1 MPPSNGYNPML
12 WNCNRQGCFN
22 LKKRPKI
29 EMFADCLPG
38 RIAFS
43 DIDAVTEISGNL
55 LFLEW
60 KEHQRICKGQELL
73 FERLT
78 LLCPATVFVV
88 EGDAER
94 MAVDSFRTVWK
105 GKISPP
111 ELADINVLR
120 REIAAWKDWALAN
133 SAMNQTKEILCN

>member
-12 WNCNRQGCFN
+12 WSCDRQGCFN

-43 DIDAVTEISGNL
+43 DIDAVTEINGNL

-60 KEHQRICKGQELL
+60 KEHQNICVGQKIL

-78 LLCPATVFVV
+78 LLCPATVLIV

-94 MAVDSFRTVWK
+94 MTVDSIRTVWNK
-105 GKISPP
+105 TISPP
-111 ELADINVLR
+111 EPADINGLR

-133 SAMNQTKEILCN
+133 SAMNRTKEIMCN

>member
-1 MPPSNGYNPML
+1 MLSNNGFNPML
-12 WNCNRQGCFN
+12 WNCDRQGCFN

-29 EMFADCLPG
+29 ELFADCLPG

-43 DIDAVTEISGNL
+43 DIDAVTEINGNL

-60 KEHQRICKGQELL
+60 KEHQRICTGQKIL

-78 LLCPATVFVV
+78 RLCPATVLII
-88 EGDAER
+88 EGDAEL
-94 MAVDSFRTVWK
+94 MTVESIRTAWK
-105 GKISPP
+105 GKISSPQP
-111 ELADINVLR
+111 ADINQLR

-133 SAMNQTKEILCN
+133 SAMNRTKEILCN